1 MLKHSIFT
9 LFCTFIRFIF
19 KFVRYHGCTG
29 LLYLILKVT
38 RLDNRVILLVDLY
51 SAESTSNWLSAHFL
65 TLISWRHVTSMLN
78 DPDTNWPCVT
88 RLKKLENLGPSWTR
102 LGRIT
107 NPKTSDWNWATKKS
121 RLKCYLF
128 ETIFLQTEDFSS
140 KLVSKFIPEKF
151 GIFLFVM
158 FFKFKRLFSDFPGR
172 YHLRSIMWTQ
182 LLNNYRNFNYA
193 CYWLFP

>member
-1 MLKHSIFT
+1 MCLK
-9 LFCTFIRFIF
+9 TFESNDLILSYLDVLSVYFF

-88 RLKKLENLGPSWTR
+88 RLTKPENLGPSWTG
-102 LGRIT
+102 LGQIKNLKHRNGT
-107 NPKTSDWNWATKKS
+107 ERWKET

-128 ETIFLQTEDFSS
+128 EKIFLQTEDISS
-140 KLVSKFIPEKF
+140 IMVSKIIPEKSSV
-151 GIFLFVM
+151 FVGE
-158 FFKFKRLFSDFPGR
+158 FFTYILIG
-172 YHLRSIMWTQ
+172 
-182 LLNNYRNFNYA
+182 
-193 CYWLFP
+193 YWKK